1 MFYVIG
7 YRVKTI
13 ATHKFSKGEFM
24 VKVLDQATQ
33 LSTDVDIIA
42 ANTLPE
48 PTQADSVIPLEQADA
63 ALGAEIKKR
72 IDEIDMTD
80 TNSIVSFGS
89 AAQEEL
95 QVISQ
100 YMLQGVRNKDVGP
113 AGDSLRDIVTTI
125 RGFSVSEMDLR
136 RERSWWEKLLGRAAP
151 IAKFT
156 ARFEM
161 VQDQIDKITENL
173 LNHETTLLKDIKS
186 LDLLYE
192 KTLNFY
198 DELALYIAAGEA
210 KLKDLDTTIIPQ
222 KEAAVQSADPDDQV
236 LAAQNLRDL
245 RAARDDLERRV
256 HDLKLT
262 RQVTMQSLPSI
273 RLVQENDKSLVT
285 KINSTLVNT
294 VPLWETQLAQ
304 ALTIQ
309 RSAEAAKAVREAND
323 LTNELLTANA
333 ANLRETNKVIR
344 QEMERGVFDINA
356 IKQANADLIGTIEES
371 LAIADEGK
379 AKRKS
384 AEAELKKME
393 TDLRDTLAAAK
404 ARKSADIDSVG
415 DVGDATK

>member
-100 YMLQGVRNKDVGP
+100 SMLQGVRNKDVGP